1 VGTDNNVRFK
11 ALEAIA
17 HELGQQHL
25 VSMADDIKRDGFT
38 NNPDAVHIMTIAL
51 ATAVQLHIV
60 SVAGISPEAAR
71 HTRELFIKML
81 INGRAW
87 L

>member
-1 VGTDNNVRFK
+1 MGTDNDERFN
-11 ALEAIA
+11 ALRAIA
-17 HELGQQHL
+17 FELGQQHL
-25 VSMADDIKRDGFT
+25 VAMADDIKRGGFT

-51 ATAVQLHIV
+51 ASMVQLHIV

-71 HTRELFIKML
+71 HTRELIIKML
-81 INGRAW
+81 TNGRAW